1 MLKSRVAMLS
11 LLIVIISL
19 NEVVAKDL
27 KRLWSYG
34 LTSRRTNTPLISEN
48 GEHNIYGSLFAYG
61 YSIVIDGKGRRLH
74 PSGRPLEGGEQLLR
88 TSNYQN
94 DPNIRAHAQVVLIMA
109 PIRDALLYHL
119 EGLSYDKWKKL
130 TRPLTLNGIKITQAP
145 NLNPRAILSSRQVY
159 EYAKSRPM
167 EGSPVMRYLEEAEL
181 ELKCLTFVNFNF
193 VNPEGHNHCEEQGI
207 QQGKGLRLE

>member
-1 MLKSRVAMLS
+1 MLNFRAGILS
-11 LLIVIISL
+11 SLIVIIICAEL
-19 NEVVAKDL
+19 PAKDL

-48 GEHNIYGSLFAYG
+48 GEHNIHSPSFVYG
-61 YSIVIDGKGRRLH
+61 YGIVIDREGRRLR

-94 DPNIRAHAQVVLIMA
+94 DPNIRAYAQVVLIMA
-109 PIRDALLYHL
+109 PIRDALLYRL
-119 EGLSYDKWKKL
+119 EALTYDKWKKV
-130 TRPLTLNGIKITQAP
+130 TRLLTLNGIKINQAS
-145 NLNPRAILSSRQVY
+145 NLNPRSILSSSQVY
-159 EYAKSRPM
+159 EYAKSRPR

-193 VNPEGHNHCEEQGI
+193 VNPEGRNHCEEQGI
-207 QQGKGLRLE
+207 HQGKGLRLE

>member
-11 LLIVIISL
+11 LMIVIISL

-27 KRLWSYG
+27 ERLWSYG

-130 TRPLTLNGIKITQAP
+130 TRPLTLNGIKIGSGEMGKVSRLLLKKWSDNVGLDIESQIREYGKEVA
-145 NLNPRAILSSRQVY
+145 NLNSDAPTPYQF
-159 EYAKSRPM
+159 K
-167 EGSPVMRYLEEAEL
+167 
-181 ELKCLTFVNFNF
+181 K
-193 VNPEGHNHCEEQGI
+193 Q
-207 QQGKGLRLE
+207 